1 MSPINDSEYRE
12 LLALCR
18 ADPAFRRYVEDVA
31 AGMEL
36 QILDLSEQRGLI
48 VVPASKDS
56 RFAVR
61 LTDIRSGMTPDQKAA
76 LVLAHI
82 AISAVFFPT
91 TDGLDDDN
99 YSPPPASV
107 ATCRDTL
114 YALAW
119 RLKETSDIPPDVP
132 PELARLGGDF
142 STASSHPVRS
152 ASVARLGRRRRQDC
166 AEPDGAERPCSA

>member
-1 MSPINDSEYRE
+1 MNAEPTVRNAARLTYKALHTMLSPINDAEYRE

-18 ADPAFRRYVEDVA
+18 ADSTFRQYVEDIA

-61 LTDIRSGMTPDQKAA
+61 ITDIRSGMTPDQKAA

-82 AISAVFFPT
+82 AIAAVFFPT
-91 TDGLDDDN
+91 TDGLVDDN
-99 YSPPPASV
+99 YSPPP
-107 ATCRDTL
+107 
-114 YALAW
+114 
-119 RLKETSDIPPDVP
+119 
-132 PELARLGGDF
+132 
-142 STASSHPVRS
+142 
-152 ASVARLGRRRRQDC
+152 RRRWPPAATRFMHWRD
-166 AEPDGAERPCSA
+166 A